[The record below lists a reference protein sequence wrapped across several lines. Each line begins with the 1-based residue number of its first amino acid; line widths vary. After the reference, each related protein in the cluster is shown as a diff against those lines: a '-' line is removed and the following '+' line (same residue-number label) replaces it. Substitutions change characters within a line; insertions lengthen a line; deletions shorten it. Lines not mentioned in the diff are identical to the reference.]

1 MFETASWANVFLS
14 PRRESKS
21 YFSFNKLIFYKCNYK
36 LIVSIAKII
45 NEWGEGKIQGYYI
58 NIIYDSQIF
67 SKNRSRYIIILLLL
81 FSSFEKWNRLVGRIN
96 SAIIFSKSI
105 DDLKFSKKIY
115 KKYSNI
121 SLFFYAIFHC
131 FKKFTFFRSK
141 SFRANR
147 ILDKIEF
154 FSRIPKRNILS
165 FSLSKIFYF
174 FIYDESLSI
183 IYVK

>member
-1 MFETASWANVFLS
+1 MT
-14 PRRESKS
+14 RRKE
-21 YFSFNKLIFYKCNYK
+21 YQ
-36 LIVSIAKII
+36 
-45 NEWGEGKIQGYYI
+45 IQGYYI

-81 FSSFEKWNRLVGRIN
+81 FSSFEKWNRLVERLN
-96 SAIIFSKSI
+96 SVIIFSKSI
-105 DDLKFSKKIY
+105 DLKFSKKIY

-121 SLFFYAIFHC
+121 SLSFCGIFHC
-131 FKKFTFFRSK
+131 FKKFTFFESK

>member
-1 MFETASWANVFLS
+1 MLILLLVEGKETTTNIDNSRYWWSKYWVMFETASWANVFLS

-81 FSSFEKWNRLVGRIN
+81 FSSFEKWNRFVGKIN
-96 SAIIFSKSI
+96 SAIIFE
-105 DDLKFSKKIY
+105 
-115 KKYSNI
+115 KYRRFEVFQENI
-121 SLFFYAIFHC
+121 
-131 FKKFTFFRSK
+131 
-141 SFRANR
+141 
-147 ILDKIEF
+147 
-154 FSRIPKRNILS
+154 
-165 FSLSKIFYF
+165 
-174 FIYDESLSI
+174 
-183 IYVK
+183 